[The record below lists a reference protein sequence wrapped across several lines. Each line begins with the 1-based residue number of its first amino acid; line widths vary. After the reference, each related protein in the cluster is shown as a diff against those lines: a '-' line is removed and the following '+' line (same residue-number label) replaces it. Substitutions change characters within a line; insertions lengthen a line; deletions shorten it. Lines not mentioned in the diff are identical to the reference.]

1 MEFTYRESA
10 IPLTIWK
17 RYHLKPVVSL
27 VLAPQI
33 DTLPGT
39 YMYANRLPTVTVSQ
53 SSQYPSIQKLELTTV
68 SVTNGVGVQPLVGMP
83 LGGIALDNAG
93 MELVKLRDNTGRRA
107 VRPSHFISLLVFM
120 ASQ

>member
-1 MEFTYRESA
+1 MEFTYRESV

-53 SSQYPSIQKLELTTV
+53 SSQYQSIQKLELTTV
-68 SVTNGVGVQPLVGMP
+68 SVTNGVGVQPL
-83 LGGIALDNAG
+83 GGITLDNAG

>member
-1 MEFTYRESA
+1 MRSF
-10 IPLTIWK
+10 
-17 RYHLKPVVSL
+17 
-27 VLAPQI
+27 
-33 DTLPGT
+33 
-39 YMYANRLPTVTVSQ
+39 NN
-53 SSQYPSIQKLELTTV
+53 LEKISYVCQPPPTV